1 MQLADSLPIQ
11 NGLAI
16 RYHMEDDSSPCKQPT
31 VGLVSHSPDGSP
43 EQLGT
48 TKVRNS
54 SSLLIK
60 AS

>member
-1 MQLADSLPIQ
+1 MQLADLLPIQ

-16 RYHMEDDSSPCKQPT
+16 RYHMEDDSSPCKQTT
-31 VGLVSHSPDGSP
+31 VGLVSHSPDGSA

-54 SSLLIK
+54 FIRLVK